1 MPVITKHNV
10 LDIKNV
16 VFGEGTS
23 KICLPIVDTTK
34 EGIIDTLDSYKDL
47 DYDVVEIRLD
57 FYEGF
62 DRCIRRNQETYR

>member
-16 VFGEGTS
+16 VFGEGTP

-34 EGIIDTLDSYKDL
+34 EDIIDTLDSYKDL
-47 DYDVVEIRLD
+47 DYDVVEI
-57 FYEGF
+57 
-62 DRCIRRNQETYR
+62 

>member
-16 VFGEGTS
+16 VFGEGTP
-23 KICLPIVDTTK
+23 KICLPIVDTTIK
-34 EGIIDTLDSYKDL
+34 RRI
-47 DYDVVEIRLD
+47 
-57 FYEGF
+57 F